1 MNIVI
6 DAGNTRTKVGIFEG
20 DTFLQKH
27 SFTLLSELISFLE
40 KQSFANALVSSVG
53 MAANEIGEHVRASSK
68 CLTLSHTTALPVK
81 ILYETPHTL
90 GVDRVAAVC
99 GALALFPNRN
109 CLVIDVGTCITYDWL
124 DGQGNYHGGGISPGL
139 DMRLKAMH
147 TFTARLPM
155 VSVDPSIGLVGKST
169 QHCLQSGAWHGM
181 LAEIEGVIGRYHE
194 MSPLLQ
200 VVLCGGDARLFEN
213 KLKHTIFAAP
223 DLVLNGLNRILLHN
237 AD

>member
-20 DTFLQKH
+20 DKFLQKH
-27 SFTLLSELISFLE
+27 SFTLHRELISFLE
-40 KQSFANALVSSVG
+40 KKSFANALVSSVG
-53 MAANEIGEHVRASSK
+53 MATTEIAEHVRVTNK
-68 CLTLSHTTALPVK
+68 CLLLSHTTALPVK

-90 GVDRVAAVC
+90 GVDRMAAVC

-109 CLVIDVGTCITYDWL
+109 CLVIDAGTCVTYDWL
-124 DGQGNYHGGGISPGL
+124 DSHANYHGGGISPGL
-139 DMRLKAMH
+139 EMRLKAMH

-155 VSVDPSIGLVGKST
+155 ASVDSSVGLVGKST
-169 QHCLQSGAWHGM
+169 QHSLQSGVWHGM
-181 LAEIEGVIGRYHE
+181 LAEMEGIIDRYQE
-194 MSPLLQ
+194 IDYLLQ
-200 VVLCGGDARLFEN
+200 VVLCGGDAALFEN

-223 DLVLNGLNRILLHN
+223 DLVLIGLNRILLHN